1 MLNSKNF
8 ITRYQSQALN
18 VEGLKL
24 AKSWWYFFPTLLR
37 MAILLPVLQIAVLCV
52 GCFIVMRHKHSLFI
66 MRFKLG
72 TSYHLLK
79 PVIAI
84 DSWKNLIHTYF
95 ATHT

>member
-1 MLNSKNF
+1 MDPSTLKADRLLMLNSENF

-37 MAILLPVLQIAVLCV
+37 MAILLPVLHIVVLCV
-52 GCFIVMRHKHSLFI
+52 GCFIVMRHIVHRLFI

-72 TSYHLLK
+72 TAYQLECFLSSL
-79 PVIAI
+79 
-84 DSWKNLIHTYF
+84 
-95 ATHT
+95 